1 MAGFSPRA
9 CIPFKGTPAQGR
21 PPLASLRV
29 NTHTPRRAPF
39 LSARQPW
46 SRSSTSL
53 EHPRSDSLP
62 SPHALGGESRVEMGW
77 KHWRGAR
84 GERRGRGESGEGEPG
99 THWRSTEPQREK
111 QVPPTPRPSRRGGDG
126 VGCSHPGLPLGLPG
140 PTRLPKLEPGAA
152 AKTPSIQ
159 ESHPPHPG
167 SCRLAAGSCV
177 PAPRLRGGSRAVRGG
192 RRTHRLLRALGAP
205 PE

>member
-21 PPLASLRV
+21 PPLASPRV

-84 GERRGRGESGEGEPG
+84 GAAAGRVEKANRGHTGGAQSRRGR
-99 THWRSTEPQREK
+99 
-111 QVPPTPRPSRRGGDG
+111 SR
-126 VGCSHPGLPLGLPG
+126 SHPHHAPPAGVETGWAA
-140 PTRLPKLEPGAA
+140 PTRVFLWGSRGQLVSRNWSPERRLRPPPSKNPTHRIQAAADWLRGAA
-152 AKTPSIQ
+152 SQP
-159 ESHPPHPG
+159 
-167 SCRLAAGSCV
+167 
-177 PAPRLRGGSRAVRGG
+177 PRLRGGSRAVRGG
-192 RRTHRLLRALGAP
+192 RRTHRLLRAPGAP